1 MWACTYIV
9 CVCTLTQRLMSV
21 RKEKAMKK
29 EIKEPKKSKLEYN
42 YIECVKGSDL
52 LK

>member
-1 MWACTYIV
+1 MCACMYIV

-21 RKEKAMKK
+21 RKEKTMKK
-29 EIKEPKKSKLEYN
+29 EIKELEYN